1 MRPQLTPAGYHGL
14 PPIGSHLTDQAK
26 ALTLSAMD
34 DSDRSLLDRLQNEL
48 PLVERP
54 WAALAADIA
63 MPEDELLERI
73 SRLREEGVVRQISAI
88 FDTRRLGYQSALV
101 AARSKP
107 GTQQLAADVFSAH
120 PGVTHNY
127 EREHAFDIWFTL
139 AVPPDTKIGL
149 DESIDLLGR
158 MADVESIRPLP
169 ALKFFKIGV
178 DLDMVGG
185 RDPAAKKVR
194 PRPSL
199 ATPAQLSTDREI
211 AAVRALQTDL
221 PAVPEPLKPLAE
233 AHGFTVSEL
242 LTIANQFLAD
252 GRMRRFAAVL
262 NHRRAGFMQNGMGV
276 WIVDEDRV
284 DEMGSIMASY
294 RGVSHCYE
302 RPTYDDWPYRLFSM
316 THGRDKEE
324 CEAVLAALSEETGLK
339 EYAVLYS
346 TKEFKKTRLRY
357 FDETAT
363 AWEDA
368 HLALV

>member
-1 MRPQLTPAGYHGL
+1 
-14 PPIGSHLTDQAK
+14 
-26 ALTLSAMD
+26 MD
-34 DSDRSLLDRLQNEL
+34 DSDRRLLDRLQNEL

-63 MPEDELLERI
+63 MPEDEMLERI
-73 SRLREEGVVRQISAI
+73 SRLRGEGVVRQISAI
-88 FDTRRLGYQSALV
+88 FDTRRLGYRSSLV
-101 AARSKP
+101 AARTKP
-107 GTQQLAADVFSAH
+107 GTQQQAADIVSAH

-127 EREHAFDIWFTL
+127 EREHAFDLWFTI
-139 AVPPDTKIGL
+139 AVPGDSKIGL
-149 DESIDLLGR
+149 DETIDLLGR
-158 MADVESIRPLP
+158 LADVESIRPLP
-169 ALKFFKIGV
+169 AIRFFKIGV

-194 PRPSL
+194 PQPTLEAPSRPP
-199 ATPAQLSTDREI
+199 TEREI

-221 PAVPEPLKPLAE
+221 PAIPEPLAPLAE
-233 AHGFTVSEL
+233 AHGFSVAEL
-242 LTIANQFLAD
+242 LKLGQELLSD

-262 NHRRAGFMQNGMGV
+262 NHRRAGFKQNGMGV
-276 WIVDEDRV
+276 WIVAEDRV
-284 DEMGSIMASY
+284 DEAGRIMASY

-324 CEAVLAALSEETGLK
+324 CEAVLAALSKETGLD

-346 TKEFKKTRLRY
+346 INEFKKTRLKY
-357 FDETAT
+357 FDEAAA